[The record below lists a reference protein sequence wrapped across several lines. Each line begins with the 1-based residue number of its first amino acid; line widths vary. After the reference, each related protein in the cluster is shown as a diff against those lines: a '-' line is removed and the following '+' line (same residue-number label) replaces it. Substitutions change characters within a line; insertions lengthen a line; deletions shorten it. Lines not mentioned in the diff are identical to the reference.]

1 MLYQL
6 SYAGNGRTPNNPF
19 SIARPDCAGN
29 SARFAGATRKALCR
43 YTGIW
48 PRRNPPAGRSRS
60 SSEFRMAVAYTTRFK
75 RTTLHWH
82 RKMRE
87 LYMIL
92 KGLADT
98 DHPLLAHV
106 IPTRRCNIACAYC
119 NEYDDFSN
127 PVPIDD
133 LKKRTDK
140 LAALGVSIVTLSG
153 GEPLLHPQLDE
164 LIAHIRSHGIIA
176 GLITNGYLLGPKR
189 IRELNRAGLEYLQI
203 SIDNIN
209 PDKTSMKSLRVLD
222 RKLEML
228 AEHAYFDVNINSV
241 VGGGIPNPEDAYKI
255 ACRALALGFTS
266 TVGIIHDGS
275 GQLQP
280 LSEAESSVYRRIKA
294 LSSKRG
300 YSRLTFFQDNL
311 VEGRTNNWKCRAGA
325 RYLYICEDGLV
336 HFCSQQRGYP
346 GIPLERYSVA
356 DIRKAYRSA
365 KSCAP
370 ACTVSCV
377 HKASAIDF
385 WRDPQTPIPADQQ
398 QPQRV

>member
-1 MLYQL
+1 
-6 SYAGNGRTPNNPF
+6 
-19 SIARPDCAGN
+19 
-29 SARFAGATRKALCR
+29 
-43 YTGIW
+43 
-48 PRRNPPAGRSRS
+48 
-60 SSEFRMAVAYTTRFK
+60 MAVDYQTRFK
-75 RTTLHWH
+75 RRTLHWH

-87 LYMIL
+87 IYMVF

-119 NEYDDFSN
+119 NEYDDFSS
-127 PVPIDD
+127 PVPIEE
-133 LKKRTDK
+133 LKKRTDL

-164 LIAHIRSHGIIA
+164 IFRHIRSHGMIA

-189 IRELNRAGLEYLQI
+189 IRELNKAGLEYLQI

-228 AEHAYFDVNINSV
+228 ADYAYFDVNVNSV
-241 VGGGIPNPEDAYKI
+241 VGGGIPNPEDAYQI
-255 ACRALALGFTS
+255 ALRAIALGFTS

-280 LSEAESSVYRRIKA
+280 LSEAESNVYHRIKA
-294 LSSKRG
+294 LSSKWG
-300 YSRLTFFQDNL
+300 YSRINFFQDNL
-311 VEGRTNNWKCRAGA
+311 AAGRTNKWKCRAGA

-385 WRDPQTPIPADQQ
+385 WRDPQTPAIARSQ
-398 QPQRV
+398 QPHRA

>member
-1 MLYQL
+1 M
-6 SYAGNGRTPNNPF
+6 TV
-19 SIARPDCAGN
+19 D
-29 SARFAGATRKALCR
+29 
-43 YTGIW
+43 
-48 PRRNPPAGRSRS
+48 
-60 SSEFRMAVAYTTRFK
+60 YTTRFK
-75 RTTLHWH
+75 RKTLHWH

-87 LYMIL
+87 LNMIL

-98 DHPLLAHV
+98 DHPLLAHI

-119 NEYDDFSN
+119 NEYDDFSS
-127 PVPIDD
+127 PVAIDE
-133 LKKRTDK
+133 LKKRTDR
-140 LAALGVSIVTLSG
+140 LAALGVSIITLSG
-153 GEPLLHPQLDE
+153 GEPLLHPQLDD

-189 IRELNRAGLEYLQI
+189 IRNLNVAGLEYLQI
-203 SIDNIN
+203 SIDNIS

-280 LSEAESSVYRRIKA
+280 LSEAESSVYQRIKA
-294 LSSKRG
+294 LSKKRG

-311 VEGRTNNWKCRAGA
+311 AAGRTNDWKCRAGA

-346 GIPLERYSVA
+346 GVPLERYSVT

-365 KSCAP
+365 KPCAP

-385 WRDPQTPIPADQQ
+385 WRDPQETPMVIRSG
-398 QPQRV
+398 QPHRV

>member
-1 MLYQL
+1 M
-6 SYAGNGRTPNNPF
+6 TV
-19 SIARPDCAGN
+19 D
-29 SARFAGATRKALCR
+29 
-43 YTGIW
+43 
-48 PRRNPPAGRSRS
+48 
-60 SSEFRMAVAYTTRFK
+60 YTTRFK
-75 RTTLHWH
+75 RKTLHWH

-87 LYMIL
+87 LNMIL

-98 DHPLLAHV
+98 DHPLLAHI

-119 NEYDDFSN
+119 NEYDDFSS
-127 PVPIDD
+127 PVAIDE
-133 LKKRTDK
+133 LKKRTDR
-140 LAALGVSIVTLSG
+140 LAALGVSIITLSG
-153 GEPLLHPQLDE
+153 GEPLLHPQLDD

-189 IRELNRAGLEYLQI
+189 IRDLNAAGLEYLQI
-203 SIDNIN
+203 SIDNIS

-280 LSEAESSVYRRIKA
+280 LSAAESSVYQRIKA
-294 LSSKRG
+294 LSRKRG

-311 VEGRTNNWKCRAGA
+311 AAGRTNDWKCRAGA

-346 GIPLERYSVA
+346 GIPLERYSVM

-365 KSCAP
+365 KPCAP

-385 WRDPQTPIPADQQ
+385 WRDPQETPMVIRSG
-398 QPQRV
+398 QPHRV